1 MAKDIKIKFTID
13 GIEKE
18 VDNLKDFNK
27 AMKDAGQTTKETAE
41 EATIFGDLK
50 GKFKDLTAPIRKV
63 IASMKT

>member
-27 AMKDAGQTTKETAE
+27 DSEILFNWNSCHWDIG
-41 EATIFGDLK
+41 
-50 GKFKDLTAPIRKV
+50 
-63 IASMKT
+63 